1 MLSMARSSAALNSAS
16 DCCADSPSVNAREK
30 LATMSCWRARRALA
44 SSCVMSD
51 AAGWKRG
58 EVGDDVMEGNLR
70 DVVADC
76 GMRIHCVGRKRP
88 GCEP

>member
-1 MLSMARSSAALNSAS
+1 M
-16 DCCADSPSVNAREK
+16 
-30 LATMSCWRARRALA
+30 A

-76 GMRIHCVGRKRP
+76 GMRTHCAGRKGSGR
-88 GCEP
+88 EPWESSQIFSGHSMT